1 MRVSVVIPNLNSPI
15 IGAVLHALYEQQTPP
30 YEIIIVGRD
39 DQRFI
44 PLHPLVRFIETPKP
58 VSAAV
63 ARNNGAALAC
73 GDIICFIDA
82 DCLAHPYCLQQ
93 HIHSHKQGE
102 VVVGGGIALH
112 NDNYWQLC
120 DNLAVFAPFLTTQ
133 PRGERPYLPSL
144 NLSIRR
150 SLFLDL
156 GGFDERFTGASGED
170 TDLSFRIRRRHYRLF
185 FEPSASVEHRHR
197 RLTSG
202 DVWRHL
208 SSFGRSY
215 ASIYPRYPELTGQLR
230 RTGVTFGRPDL
241 LRSIAPLL
249 AVIDCAERWLRYPEL
264 RSYPHILPGLFWSR
278 LAWYDGM
285 ANGMQLR

>member
-1 MRVSVVIPNLNSPI
+1 MKVSVVIPNLNSPLI
-15 IGAVLHALYEQQTPP
+15 DSVLQSLHQQQIPP
-30 YEIIIVGRD
+30 CEIIVVGRD
-39 DQRFI
+39 DQQRI
-44 PLHPLVRFIETPKP
+44 KNYPLVRFIETHKP

-63 ARNNGAALAC
+63 ARNQGATAAC

-82 DCLAHPYCLQQ
+82 DCLAYPQCLHQ
-93 HIHSHKQGE
+93 HVQTHLQGE
-102 VVVGGGIALH
+102 VVIGGGIAIRDLH
-112 NDNYWQLC
+112 YWHLC
-120 DNLAVFAPFLTTQ
+120 DNLAVFAPFLTSQ

-156 GGFDERFTGASGED
+156 GGFDEHFVGASGED
-170 TDLSFRIRRRHYRLF
+170 ADLSFRIRKRGYRLF

-215 ASIYPRYPELTGQLR
+215 ATIYPRYPELTGRYR
-230 RTGVTFGRPDL
+230 RTDLACGRPDI
-241 LRSIAPLL
+241 LRTIAPLL
-249 AVIDCAERWLRYPEL
+249 AVIDCIERWLKYPEL
-264 RSYPHILPGLFWSR
+264 RTYPHILPGILWSR
-278 LAWYDGM
+278 LAWYDGL
-285 ANGMQLR
+285 ANGIQS